1 MQILSTIRHRIWWAL
16 AILTGSAAFGLIPGT
31 VADAANPE
39 PVTVDMNFLDPVT
52 IMEVNPLR
60 FGLLD
65 VNMANTETITIAPGG
80 GVSGDTGRIFGGTQG
95 AANLTV
101 TASASQAIT
110 ILVDNVSTANGYSL
124 GTWMCNYNTGTDT
137 GCDGSGYSETSATSA
152 TLLVGVTLTANGTA
166 TVGTDNS
173 TFDVTVSYQ

>member
-1 MQILSTIRHRIWWAL
+1 MA
-16 AILTGSAAFGLIPGT
+16 GSAVFGLIPGT
-31 VADAANPE
+31 VTDAANPE
-39 PVTVDMNFLDPVT
+39 PVTVDMNFIDPIT
-52 IMEVNPLR
+52 ITEVNPLQ

-65 VNMANTETITIAPGG
+65 VAMANTETITIAPNST
-80 GVSGDTGRIFGGTQG
+80 VTDTQNNILGGTQA

-101 TASASQAIT
+101 TATASQPIT

-124 GTWMCNYNTGTDT
+124 ATWMCNYNGAGSDSA
-137 GCDGSGYSETSATSA
+137 CDGSGYSETSVTSA

>member
-1 MQILSTIRHRIWWAL
+1 
-16 AILTGSAAFGLIPGT
+16 
-31 VADAANPE
+31 
-39 PVTVDMNFLDPVT
+39 MNFLDPVT
-52 IMEVNPLR
+52 ITEVNPLR

-65 VNMANTETITIAPGG
+65 VNMANTETIIIAPNST
-80 GVSGDTGRIFGGTQG
+80 VTDTQNNILGGTQG

-101 TASASQAIT
+101 TATASQAIT

-124 GTWMCNYNTGTDT
+124 GTWMCNYNGAGADT

-152 TLLVGVTLTANGTA
+152 TLLVGVTLTADGTA

>member
-1 MQILSTIRHRIWWAL
+1 
-16 AILTGSAAFGLIPGT
+16 
-31 VADAANPE
+31 
-39 PVTVDMNFLDPVT
+39 
-52 IMEVNPLR
+52 
-60 FGLLD
+60 
-65 VNMANTETITIAPGG
+65 
-80 GVSGDTGRIFGGTQG
+80 VSGDTGRIFGGTQG